1 MRRSSSLFVA
11 LALILSGG
19 PVLAHYPVNLKASH
33 NTLSK
38 SPILLDGTISF
49 AVYADFNKAKDK
61 RSVRFALKEGD
72 DLNVEYLIVDA
83 APTNRLKSSQLPSIA
98 ITTPSG
104 KKIAMKIN
112 ERSPF
117 YEPYGKKNYF
127 FLSRISQSAEA
138 GIYSITATAK
148 TKSSA
153 VIAIGRTEIRGEYL
167 EVGSSAGKC
176 PITVKSEEMISEAR
190 AKQLISMN
198 ELGAEIC
205 AAANSWL
212 YRIGEKDGEAF
223 MLTKDYR
230 TNRVTVSIESGFI
243 TKVSVG

>member
-1 MRRSSSLFVA
+1 MRRSSYLFIT

-83 APTNRLKSSQLPSIA
+83 APTNRLKSAQLPSIA

-127 FLSRISQSAEA
+127 FLSRISQGAEA

-176 PITVKSEEMISEAR
+176 PITLKSEEMISEAR
-190 AKQLISMN
+190 ASQLISMS
-198 ELGAEIC
+198 ELEAEVC
-205 AAANSWL
+205 AAANSWI
-212 YRIGEKDGEAF
+212 YRIGERDGEGF
-223 MLTKDYR
+223 ILTKDYR

>member
-1 MRRSSSLFVA
+1 VRRSSSLFIA

-19 PVLAHYPVNLKASH
+19 PALAHYPVNLKSSH

-190 AKQLISMN
+190 ASQLISMS
-198 ELGAEIC
+198 ELEAEVC
-205 AAANSWL
+205 AAANSWI
-212 YRIGEKDGEAF
+212 YRIGERDGEAF

>member
-1 MRRSSSLFVA
+1 MQRSSYLFIT

-83 APTNRLKSSQLPSIA
+83 APTNRLKSAQLPSIA

-167 EVGSSAGKC
+167 EIGSSAGKC
-176 PITVKSEEMISEAR
+176 PITLKSEEMISEAR
-190 AKQLISMN
+190 ASQLISMS
-198 ELGAEIC
+198 ELEAEVC
-205 AAANSWL
+205 AAANSWI
-212 YRIGEKDGEAF
+212 YRIGERDGEGF
-223 MLTKDYR
+223 ILTKDYR

>member
-1 MRRSSSLFVA
+1 MRRSSYLFIT

-19 PVLAHYPVNLKASH
+19 PALAHYPVNLKASH

-176 PITVKSEEMISEAR
+176 PRTVKSEEMISEAR
-190 AKQLISMN
+190 ASQLISMS
-198 ELGAEIC
+198 ELEAEVC
-205 AAANSWL
+205 AAANSWI
-212 YRIGEKDGEAF
+212 YRIGERDGEAF
-223 MLTKDYR
+223 ILTKDYR

>member
-1 MRRSSSLFVA
+1 VRRSSSLFIA

-19 PVLAHYPVNLKASH
+19 PALAHYPVNLKSSH

-190 AKQLISMN
+190 ASQLISMS
-198 ELGAEIC
+198 ELEAEVC
-205 AAANSWL
+205 AAANSWI
-212 YRIGEKDGEAF
+212 YRIGERDGEAF

-243 TKVSVG
+243 TIVSVG

>member
-1 MRRSSSLFVA
+1 MRRSSSLFIA

-19 PVLAHYPVNLKASH
+19 PALAHYPVNLKSSH

-72 DLNVEYLIVDA
+72 DLNVEYLIVDT

-190 AKQLISMN
+190 ASQLISMS
-198 ELGAEIC
+198 ELEAEVC
-205 AAANSWL
+205 AAANSWI
-212 YRIGEKDGEAF
+212 YRIGERDGEGF
-223 MLTKDYR
+223 ILTKDYR

-243 TKVSVG
+243 TKISVG

>member
-1 MRRSSSLFVA
+1 VRRSSSLFIA

-19 PVLAHYPVNLKASH
+19 PALAHYPVNLKASH

-38 SPILLDGTISF
+38 SPILLDGTTSF

-190 AKQLISMN
+190 ASQLISMS

-212 YRIGEKDGEAF
+212 YRIGERDGEAF
-223 MLTKDYR
+223 ILTKDYR
-230 TNRVTVSIESGFI
+230 INRVTVSIESGFI

>member
-72 DLNVEYLIVDA
+72 DLNVEYLIVDV

-176 PITVKSEEMISEAR
+176 PITLKSEEMISEAR
-190 AKQLISMN
+190 ASQLISMS
-198 ELGAEIC
+198 ELEAEVC
-205 AAANSWL
+205 AAANSWI
-212 YRIGEKDGEAF
+212 YRIGERDGEAF
-223 MLTKDYR
+223 ILTKDYR
-230 TNRVTVSIESGFI
+230 INRVTVSIESGFI

>member
-190 AKQLISMN
+190 ASQLISMS
-198 ELGAEIC
+198 ELGAEVC
-205 AAANSWL
+205 AAANSWI
-212 YRIGEKDGEAF
+212 YRIGERDGEAF
-223 MLTKDYR
+223 ILTKDYR
-230 TNRVTVSIESGFI
+230 INRVTVSIESGFI

>member
-176 PITVKSEEMISEAR
+176 PITLKSEEMISEAR

-212 YRIGEKDGEAF
+212 YRIGEKDGEEF

>member
-1 MRRSSSLFVA
+1 MRRSSYLFIT
-11 LALILSGG
+11 LALILSAG
-19 PVLAHYPVNLKASH
+19 PALAHYPVNLKSSH

-49 AVYADFNKAKDK
+49 AVYADFNKAEDK

-83 APTNRLKSSQLPSIA
+83 APTNRLKSAQLPSIA

-176 PITVKSEEMISEAR
+176 PITLKSEEMISEAR
-190 AKQLISMN
+190 ASQLISMS
-198 ELGAEIC
+198 ELEAEVC
-205 AAANSWL
+205 AAANSWI
-212 YRIGEKDGEAF
+212 YRIGERDGEGF
-223 MLTKDYR
+223 ILTKDYR

>member
-1 MRRSSSLFVA
+1 MRRSSALFIA
-11 LALILSGG
+11 LALSLSAG
-19 PVLAHYPVNLKASH
+19 PALAHYPVNLKASH
-33 NTLSK
+33 NTVSK

-49 AVYADFNKAKDK
+49 AVYADFSKAKDQ

-72 DLNVEYLIVDA
+72 KLNVEYLILDA
-83 APTNRLKSSQLPSIA
+83 SPNNKLKSSQLPGVIL
-98 ITTPSG
+98 TTPSG
-104 KKIAMKIN
+104 KKIVMKIK

-167 EVGSSAGKC
+167 EVGSSAGEC
-176 PITVKSEEMISEAR
+176 PRTVKSEEMISEAR
-190 AKQLISMN
+190 ASQLISMS
-198 ELGAEIC
+198 ELEAEVC
-205 AAANSWL
+205 AAANSWI
-212 YRIGEKDGEAF
+212 YRIGERDGEGF
-223 MLTKDYR
+223 ILTKDYR

>member
-1 MRRSSSLFVA
+1 VRRSSSLFIA

-19 PVLAHYPVNLKASH
+19 PALAHYPVNLKASH

-83 APTNRLKSSQLPSIA
+83 APTNRLKSAQLPSIA

-176 PITVKSEEMISEAR
+176 PITLKSEEMISEAR
-190 AKQLISMN
+190 ASQLISMS
-198 ELGAEIC
+198 ELEAEVC
-205 AAANSWL
+205 AAANSWI
-212 YRIGEKDGEAF
+212 YRIGERDGEAF

>member
-1 MRRSSSLFVA
+1 MRRSSSLFIA
-11 LALILSGG
+11 LALILSAG
-19 PVLAHYPVNLKASH
+19 PALAHYPVNLKSSH
-33 NTLSK
+33 NTVSN

-49 AVYADFNKAKDK
+49 AIYANFAKAKEK
-61 RSVRFALKEGD
+61 RSVRFALKSGD
-72 DLNVEYLIVDA
+72 QLNVEYLILDA
-83 APTNRLKSSQLPSIA
+83 SPTSKLKTSQLPSIE

-104 KKIAMKIN
+104 KKIAMKIK
-112 ERSPF
+112 ERSAF

-127 FLSRISQSAEA
+127 FLARISQSGEA

-153 VIAIGRTEIRGEYL
+153 VIAIGKTEIKGEYL

-176 PITVKSEEMISEAR
+176 PKTLKSEAMITEAR
-190 AKQLISMN
+190 ASQLLAMS
-198 ELGAEIC
+198 ELEAEVC
-205 AAANSWL
+205 AAANSWI
-212 YRIGEKDGEAF
+212 YRIGDRDGEGSI
-223 MLTKDYR
+223 LTKDYR

>member
-1 MRRSSSLFVA
+1 MRRSSSLFIA
-11 LALILSGG
+11 LALILSAG
-19 PVLAHYPVNLKASH
+19 PALAHYPVNLKSSH
-33 NTLSK
+33 NTVSK

-49 AVYADFNKAKDK
+49 AVYADFAKAKEK
-61 RSVRFALKEGD
+61 RSVRFALKKGD
-72 DLNVEYLIVDA
+72 ELSVGYLIVDA
-83 APTNRLKSSQLPSIA
+83 MPTNKLKSSQLPLIT

-104 KKIAMKIN
+104 KKIVMKIN

-190 AKQLISMN
+190 ASQLISMS
-198 ELGAEIC
+198 ELEAEVC
-205 AAANSWL
+205 AAANSWI
-212 YRIGEKDGEAF
+212 YRIGERDGEGF
-223 MLTKDYR
+223 ILTKDYR

>member
-1 MRRSSSLFVA
+1 VRRSSYLIIT

-83 APTNRLKSSQLPSIA
+83 APTNRLKSAQLPSIA

-104 KKIAMKIN
+104 KKIAMKID

-117 YEPYGKKNYF
+117 YEPYGKKNHF

-176 PITVKSEEMISEAR
+176 PITLKSEEMISEAR
-190 AKQLISMN
+190 AKQLISMS
-198 ELGAEIC
+198 ELEAEVC
-205 AAANSWL
+205 AAANSWI
-212 YRIGEKDGEAF
+212 YRIGERDGEGF
-223 MLTKDYR
+223 ILTKDYR

>member
-19 PVLAHYPVNLKASH
+19 PALAHYPVNLKASH

-112 ERSPF
+112 ERLPF

-190 AKQLISMN
+190 AKQLISMS
-198 ELGAEIC
+198 ELEAEVC
-205 AAANSWL
+205 AAANSWI
-212 YRIGEKDGEAF
+212 YRIGERDGEAF
-223 MLTKDYR
+223 ILTKDYR

>member
-11 LALILSGG
+11 LALILIGG

>member
-1 MRRSSSLFVA
+1 VRRSSSLFIA
-11 LALILSGG
+11 LALILSAG
-19 PVLAHYPVNLKASH
+19 PALAHYPVNLKASH

-83 APTNRLKSSQLPSIA
+83 APTNRLKSAQLPSIA

-176 PITVKSEEMISEAR
+176 PITLKSEEMISEAR
-190 AKQLISMN
+190 AKQLISMS
-198 ELGAEIC
+198 ELEAEVC
-205 AAANSWL
+205 AAANSWI
-212 YRIGEKDGEAF
+212 YRIGERDGEGF
-223 MLTKDYR
+223 ILTKDYR

>member
-212 YRIGEKDGEAF
+212 YRIGEKDGESF

>member
-1 MRRSSSLFVA
+1 VRRSSYLFIT

-33 NTLSK
+33 NIASK

-98 ITTPSG
+98 ITTPAG

-176 PITVKSEEMISEAR
+176 PITLKSEEMISEAR
-190 AKQLISMN
+190 ASQLISMS
-198 ELGAEIC
+198 EPEAEVC
-205 AAANSWL
+205 AAANSWI
-212 YRIGEKDGEAF
+212 YRIGERDGEGF
-223 MLTKDYR
+223 ILTKDYR

>member
-1 MRRSSSLFVA
+1 MRRSSSLFIA

-19 PVLAHYPVNLKASH
+19 PALAHYPVNLKASH

-176 PITVKSEEMISEAR
+176 PITLKSEEMISEAR
-190 AKQLISMN
+190 ASQLISMS
-198 ELGAEIC
+198 ELEAEVC
-205 AAANSWL
+205 AAANSWI
-212 YRIGEKDGEAF
+212 YRIGERDGEAF
-223 MLTKDYR
+223 ILTKDYR

>member
-1 MRRSSSLFVA
+1 VRRSSSLFIA

-19 PVLAHYPVNLKASH
+19 PALAHYPVNLKSSH

-176 PITVKSEEMISEAR
+176 PITLKSEEMISEAR
-190 AKQLISMN
+190 AKQLISMS
-198 ELGAEIC
+198 ELEAEVC
-205 AAANSWL
+205 AAANSWI
-212 YRIGEKDGEAF
+212 YRIGERDGEGF
-223 MLTKDYR
+223 ILTKDYR

>member
-1 MRRSSSLFVA
+1 MRRSSFFFIA
-11 LALILSGG
+11 LALTLSAG
-19 PVLAHYPVNLKASH
+19 PALAHYPVNLKASH
-33 NTLSK
+33 NTVSK

-49 AVYADFNKAKDK
+49 AVYADFSKAKDQ

-72 DLNVEYLIVDA
+72 KLNVEYLILDA
-83 APTNRLKSSQLPSIA
+83 SPNNKLKSSQLPGVIL
-98 ITTPSG
+98 TTPSG
-104 KKIAMKIN
+104 KKIVMKIK

-167 EVGSSAGKC
+167 EVGSSAGEC
-176 PITVKSEEMISEAR
+176 PRTVKSEEMISEAR
-190 AKQLISMN
+190 ASQLISMS
-198 ELGAEIC
+198 ELEAEVC
-205 AAANSWL
+205 AAANSWI
-212 YRIGEKDGEAF
+212 YRIGERDGEGF
-223 MLTKDYR
+223 ILTRDYR

>member
-1 MRRSSSLFVA
+1 MRRSSYLFIT

-49 AVYADFNKAKDK
+49 AVYADLNKAKDK

-176 PITVKSEEMISEAR
+176 PITLKSEEMISEAR
-190 AKQLISMN
+190 ASQLISMS
-198 ELGAEIC
+198 ELEAEVC
-205 AAANSWL
+205 AAANSWI
-212 YRIGEKDGEAF
+212 YRIGERDGEAF
-223 MLTKDYR
+223 ILTKDYR
-230 TNRVTVSIESGFI
+230 INRVTVSIESGFI

>member
-1 MRRSSSLFVA
+1 MRRSSFFFIA
-11 LALILSGG
+11 LALTLSAG
-19 PVLAHYPVNLKASH
+19 PALAHYPVNLKASH
-33 NTLSK
+33 NTVSK

-49 AVYADFNKAKDK
+49 AVYADFAKAKDQ

-176 PITVKSEEMISEAR
+176 PITLKSEEMISEAR
-190 AKQLISMN
+190 AKQLISMS
-198 ELGAEIC
+198 ELEAEVC
-205 AAANSWL
+205 AAANSWI
-212 YRIGEKDGEAF
+212 YRIGERDGEAF
-223 MLTKDYR
+223 ILTKDYR
-230 TNRVTVSIESGFI
+230 INRVTVSIESGFI

>member
-1 MRRSSSLFVA
+1 MRRSSSLFIA

-19 PVLAHYPVNLKASH
+19 PALAHYPVNLKASH

-190 AKQLISMN
+190 ASQLISMS

-212 YRIGEKDGEAF
+212 YRIGERDGEAF
-223 MLTKDYR
+223 ILTKDYR
-230 TNRVTVSIESGFI
+230 INRVTVSIESGFI

>member
-176 PITVKSEEMISEAR
+176 PITLKSEEMISEAR
-190 AKQLISMN
+190 AKQLISMS
-198 ELGAEIC
+198 ELEAEVC
-205 AAANSWL
+205 AVANSWI
-212 YRIGEKDGEAF
+212 YRIGERDGEAF

-243 TKVSVG
+243 TIVSVG

>member
-1 MRRSSSLFVA
+1 VRRSSSLFIA

-19 PVLAHYPVNLKASH
+19 PALAHYPVNLKSSH

-176 PITVKSEEMISEAR
+176 PITLKSEEMISEAR
-190 AKQLISMN
+190 ASQLISMS
-198 ELGAEIC
+198 ELEAEVC
-205 AAANSWL
+205 AAANSWI
-212 YRIGEKDGEAF
+212 YRIGERDGEAF

>member
-1 MRRSSSLFVA
+1 MRRSSYLFIT

-176 PITVKSEEMISEAR
+176 PITLKSEEMISEAR
-190 AKQLISMN
+190 ASQLISMS
-198 ELGAEIC
+198 ELEAEVC
-205 AAANSWL
+205 AAANSWI
-212 YRIGEKDGEAF
+212 YRIGERDGEAF
-223 MLTKDYR
+223 ILTKDYR

>member
-1 MRRSSSLFVA
+1 MRRSSSLFIA
-11 LALILSGG
+11 LALILSAG

-83 APTNRLKSSQLPSIA
+83 APTNRLKSSQLLSIA

-176 PITVKSEEMISEAR
+176 PITLKSEEMISEAR
-190 AKQLISMN
+190 ASQLISMS
-198 ELGAEIC
+198 ELEAEVC
-205 AAANSWL
+205 AAANSWI
-212 YRIGEKDGEAF
+212 YRIGERDGEAF
-223 MLTKDYR
+223 ILTKDYR
-230 TNRVTVSIESGFI
+230 INRVTVSIESGFI

>member
-1 MRRSSSLFVA
+1 VRRSSSLFIA

-19 PVLAHYPVNLKASH
+19 PALAHYPVNLKASH

-176 PITVKSEEMISEAR
+176 PITAKSDEMISEAR
-190 AKQLISMN
+190 ANQLISMS
-198 ELGAEIC
+198 EVGAEIC
-205 AAANSWL
+205 AATNSWL

-243 TKVSVG
+243 TKISVG

>member
-1 MRRSSSLFVA
+1 MRRSSSLFIA
-11 LALILSGG
+11 LALILSAG
-19 PVLAHYPVNLKASH
+19 PALAHYPVNLKSSH
-33 NTLSK
+33 NTVSK

-49 AVYADFNKAKDK
+49 AVYADFAKAKEK
-61 RSVRFALKEGD
+61 RSVRFALKKGD
-72 DLNVEYLIVDA
+72 ELNVEYLIVDA
-83 APTNRLKSSQLPSIA
+83 MPTNKLKSSQLPLIT

-104 KKIAMKIN
+104 KKIVMKIN

-127 FLSRISQSAEA
+127 FLSRISQGGEA
-138 GIYSITATAK
+138 GIHSITATAK

-190 AKQLISMN
+190 ASQLISMS

-212 YRIGEKDGEAF
+212 YRIGERDGEGF
-223 MLTKDYR
+223 ILTKDYR

-243 TKVSVG
+243 TIVSVG

>member
-1 MRRSSSLFVA
+1 VRRSSSLFVA

-61 RSVRFALKEGD
+61 GSVRFALKEGD

-190 AKQLISMN
+190 ASQLISMS

-212 YRIGEKDGEAF
+212 YRIGERDGEGF
-223 MLTKDYR
+223 ILTKDYR